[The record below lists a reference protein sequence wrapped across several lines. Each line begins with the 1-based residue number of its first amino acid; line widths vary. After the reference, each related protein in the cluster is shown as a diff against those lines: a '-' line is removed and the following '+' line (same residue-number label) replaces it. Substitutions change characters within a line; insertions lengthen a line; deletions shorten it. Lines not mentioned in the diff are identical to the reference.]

1 MCVLCVNMTSVLY
14 SKSEFVFKIVYNFDN
29 NMDDVYK
36 QMPVIVTYY
45 LLDKFVNLFVYHQ
58 RNFWI
63 PYGIIIIYVKMY
75 LAFCFLQVP

>member
-1 MCVLCVNMTSVLY
+1 MTSVLY

-45 LLDKFVNLFVYHQ
+45 LLDKFVNLFVYH
-58 RNFWI
+58 RRHFSMA
-63 PYGIIIIYVKMY
+63 YGIMIIYVKNVPG
-75 LAFCFLQVP
+75 FLFSSGFMKK